1 MKLLP
6 TGEDDVVLRT
16 RDMGVGDLGLTG
28 WRIFALSRLDG
39 ADGVERHIFGFCP
52 ETDLYQISSEILEET
67 PDWIRTRSR
76 RYYKLG
82 PPGRRWQLQEFGE
95 FARFLTIWRVDTA
108 EIETVVASLEAN
120 A

>member
-1 MKLLP
+1 MII
-6 TGEDDVVLRT
+6 RT

-28 WRIFALSRLDG
+28 WKIFALSRLDG

-52 ETDLYQISSEILEET
+52 DTDLYQISSEILEKAPE
-67 PDWIRTRSR
+67 WIRTRSR

-82 PPGRRWQLQEFGE
+82 PPGRGWRPQELEDFTW
-95 FARFLTIWRVDTA
+95 FLSIWRVDPA
-108 EIETVVASLEAN
+108 EIEAVVAGLEAG